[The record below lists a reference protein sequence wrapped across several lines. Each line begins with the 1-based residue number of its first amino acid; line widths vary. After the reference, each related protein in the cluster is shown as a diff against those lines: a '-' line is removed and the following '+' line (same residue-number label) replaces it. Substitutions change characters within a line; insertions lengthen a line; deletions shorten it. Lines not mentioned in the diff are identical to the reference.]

1 MSAQQTTSLPRVP
14 PGTAGGHCRWTMP
27 LTDVRKGLKAEVLDG
42 AVVREYGETG
52 IYRVLEILEPG
63 VGLL

>member
-1 MSAQQTTSLPRVP
+1 
-14 PGTAGGHCRWTMP
+14 MP